1 MRSPTS
7 NGARIGVKMM
17 SWHDV
22 GAVHPS
28 DRVIV
33 VAPARSRHMAL
44 ADGEGCPLGLRDYM
58 ERPTGIG
65 DIAAHGETADDAA
78 VVVRD
83 LDAQGDLR
91 WKDVIAGFLVHAC
104 GGGVR
109 RYAQD
114 DWSAV
119 GTILSRDWRLFL
131 LAGVVMRFLMPS
143 TKRMVQAFHVS
154 SISVCRRVNPLAKG
168 NGREEGKGMTVE
180 DLIVS
185 TISDAKPM
193 MILALCTIVLFVIV
207 ASLIE
212 AWLAKARK
220 AKSEADTLPSGPEAS
235 QRSVEKSEAV
245 EQAVDN
251 AGGFDLDERRKARAP
266 KSIPDRRPWF
276 FKTVMG
282 RGLVC
287 LLTKVI
293 PILLPVVWFSLVVM
307 GMLPNPLALF
317 FFSPDPQRMNVVSP
331 SNGWF
336 WLLLTMFIV
345 AVLHDSLPSLLR
357 RLGWMMDEP
366 KTASASLTSMV
377 EDHYGVSNL
386 EVDWF
391 GTAAGGVPPF
401 DGLYSCCY
409 DTGRRKNNG
418 VLRVQ
423 NHRVWLYGP
432 DGCEEERHEH

>member
-1 MRSPTS
+1 M
-7 NGARIGVKMM
+7 N
-17 SWHDV
+17 
-22 GAVHPS
+22 
-28 DRVIV
+28 
-33 VAPARSRHMAL
+33 L
-44 ADGEGCPLGLRDYM
+44 
-58 ERPTGIG
+58 
-65 DIAAHGETADDAA
+65 
-78 VVVRD
+78 
-83 LDAQGDLR
+83 
-91 WKDVIAGFLVHAC
+91 
-104 GGGVR
+104 
-109 RYAQD
+109 
-114 DWSAV
+114 
-119 GTILSRDWRLFL
+119 
-131 LAGVVMRFLMPS
+131 
-143 TKRMVQAFHVS
+143 
-154 SISVCRRVNPLAKG
+154 
-168 NGREEGKGMTVE
+168 E

-220 AKSEADTLPSGPEAS
+220 AKSEVDTLPSGPEAS

-317 FFSPDPQRMNVVSP
+317 DFSTDPQP
-331 SNGWF
+331 SLLNPANGCF
-336 WLLLTMFIV
+336 WLLLVMFIV
-345 AVLHDSLPSLLR
+345 VVLHDSLPALLR
-357 RLGWMMDEP
+357 RLGWMMDKP

-377 EDHYGVSNL
+377 ESHYGVSNL

-391 GTAAGGVPPF
+391 GAAAGGVPPF
-401 DGLYSCCY
+401 DGLYSCRY
-409 DTGRRKNNG
+409 DTGRRRNNG

-432 DGCEEERHEH
+432 DGCEEERHGH

>member
-1 MRSPTS
+1 
-7 NGARIGVKMM
+7 
-17 SWHDV
+17 
-22 GAVHPS
+22 
-28 DRVIV
+28 
-33 VAPARSRHMAL
+33 
-44 ADGEGCPLGLRDYM
+44 
-58 ERPTGIG
+58 
-65 DIAAHGETADDAA
+65 
-78 VVVRD
+78 
-83 LDAQGDLR
+83 
-91 WKDVIAGFLVHAC
+91 
-104 GGGVR
+104 
-109 RYAQD
+109 
-114 DWSAV
+114 
-119 GTILSRDWRLFL
+119 
-131 LAGVVMRFLMPS
+131 
-143 TKRMVQAFHVS
+143 
-154 SISVCRRVNPLAKG
+154 
-168 NGREEGKGMTVE
+168 
-180 DLIVS
+180 
-185 TISDAKPM
+185 M

-317 FFSPDPQRMNVVSP
+317 FFSPDPQP
-331 SNGWF
+331 SLLNPANGCF
-336 WLLLTMFIV
+336 WLLLVMFIV
-345 AVLHDSLPSLLR
+345 VVLHDSLPALLR

-377 EDHYGVSNL
+377 ESHYGVSNL

-391 GTAAGGVPPF
+391 GAAAGGVPPF
-401 DGLYSCCY
+401 DGLYSCRY
-409 DTGRRKNNG
+409 DTGRRRNNG
-418 VLRVQ
+418 VLRVR

-432 DGCEEERHEH
+432 DGCEEERHGH

>member
-1 MRSPTS
+1 
-7 NGARIGVKMM
+7 
-17 SWHDV
+17 
-22 GAVHPS
+22 
-28 DRVIV
+28 
-33 VAPARSRHMAL
+33 
-44 ADGEGCPLGLRDYM
+44 
-58 ERPTGIG
+58 
-65 DIAAHGETADDAA
+65 
-78 VVVRD
+78 
-83 LDAQGDLR
+83 
-91 WKDVIAGFLVHAC
+91 
-104 GGGVR
+104 
-109 RYAQD
+109 
-114 DWSAV
+114 
-119 GTILSRDWRLFL
+119 
-131 LAGVVMRFLMPS
+131 MRFLMPS

>member
-1 MRSPTS
+1 M
-7 NGARIGVKMM
+7 N
-17 SWHDV
+17 
-22 GAVHPS
+22 
-28 DRVIV
+28 
-33 VAPARSRHMAL
+33 L
-44 ADGEGCPLGLRDYM
+44 
-58 ERPTGIG
+58 
-65 DIAAHGETADDAA
+65 
-78 VVVRD
+78 
-83 LDAQGDLR
+83 
-91 WKDVIAGFLVHAC
+91 
-104 GGGVR
+104 
-109 RYAQD
+109 
-114 DWSAV
+114 
-119 GTILSRDWRLFL
+119 
-131 LAGVVMRFLMPS
+131 
-143 TKRMVQAFHVS
+143 
-154 SISVCRRVNPLAKG
+154 
-168 NGREEGKGMTVE
+168 E

-193 MILALCTIVLFVIV
+193 IILALCVIVLFVIV
-207 ASLIE
+207 ASLVE
-212 AWLAKARK
+212 VRCRY
-220 AKSEADTLPSGPEAS
+220 SGH
-235 QRSVEKSEAV
+235 RSGNVPVPNRE
-245 EQAVDN
+245 EQDQ
-251 AGGFDLDERRKARAP
+251 GGFDLDERSKAHTP
-266 KSIPDRRPWF
+266 ESVPDRRPWF

-357 RLGWMMDEP
+357 RLGWMMDKP

-377 EDHYGVSNL
+377 ESHYGVSNL

-401 DGLYSCCY
+401 DGLYSCRY

-418 VLRVQ
+418 VLRVR

-432 DGCEEERHEH
+432 DGCEEERHGH